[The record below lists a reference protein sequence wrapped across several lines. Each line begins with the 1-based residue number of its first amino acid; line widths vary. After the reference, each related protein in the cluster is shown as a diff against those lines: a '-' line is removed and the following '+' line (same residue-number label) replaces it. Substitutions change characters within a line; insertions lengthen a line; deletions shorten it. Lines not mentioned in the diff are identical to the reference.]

1 MDFKKIEW
9 IFFVAFLGLNVF
21 LFSSYHDAVYQE
33 NNVIR
38 SNQTE
43 SIQQRLASD
52 DITYTGRFRLRTS
65 KAIILARSRPILAL
79 H

>member
-21 LFSSYHDAVYQE
+21 LFRSYQETISQE

-38 SNQTE
+38 SGQTE
-43 SIQQRLASD
+43 SGGCRN
-52 DITYTGRFRLRTS
+52 
-65 KAIILARSRPILAL
+65 
-79 H
+79 